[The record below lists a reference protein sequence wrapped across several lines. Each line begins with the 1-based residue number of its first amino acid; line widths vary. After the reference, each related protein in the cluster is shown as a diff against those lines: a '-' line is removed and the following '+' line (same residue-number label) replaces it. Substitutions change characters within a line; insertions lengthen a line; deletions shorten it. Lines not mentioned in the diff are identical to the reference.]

1 MRPLREF
8 PQVQLIDNFFLL
20 LQVIMYVH
28 KLFAA
33 LSDAFRCPITSHLNA
48 FQFYA
53 GYHYEPKPTGDYG
66 IIYFAGLTDW

>member
-1 MRPLREF
+1 
-8 PQVQLIDNFFLL
+8 
-20 LQVIMYVH
+20 MYVH